1 MLVRDK
7 STADL
12 LKITQTTITAEIF
25 LLSTG
30 DNLTIH
36 YR

>member
-1 MLVRDK
+1 
-7 STADL
+7 